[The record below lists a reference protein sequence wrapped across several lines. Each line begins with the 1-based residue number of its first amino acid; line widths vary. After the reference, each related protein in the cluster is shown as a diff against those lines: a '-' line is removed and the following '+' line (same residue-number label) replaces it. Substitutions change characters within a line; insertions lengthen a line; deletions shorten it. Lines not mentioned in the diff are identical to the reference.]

1 MVSFEYQGGGTFH
14 DHGGAYQGGGAD
26 HHSGSN
32 AFQGGDGN
40 QGGGAVHHSGSNAL
54 QGRLVL
60 ILAGA
65 VCYIFICFWY
75 ISTVS

>member
-1 MVSFEYQGGGTFH
+1 MMMTTTT
-14 DHGGAYQGGGAD
+14 AAAAAKMMMAMI
-26 HHSGSN
+26 SN
-32 AFQGGDGN
+32 PHVG
-40 QGGGAVHHSGSNAL
+40 
-54 QGRLVL
+54 LVL